1 LSALKVV
8 DGQSTQLSPIACC
21 PAEQFTALLHPT
33 ARSAGLFAAVF
44 VLTAKEQ
51 QHEQKTSS
59 ASTAADE
66 VNCRL
71 VVPNHLQ
78 CCIM

>member
-33 ARSAGLFAAVF
+33 ARSVGLCAAVF

-51 QHEQKTSS
+51 QHEQKTS

-66 VNCRL
+66 VTCRL